1 MRAIVVEKYGG
12 VGELKCQE
20 RPVPSLKANEALV
33 RLHAIGVN
41 YIDVYHRTGL
51 YPQTLPF
58 ILGMEG
64 AGVVEAIGENVTLV
78 KEGDRVAYTGRL
90 GTYAEYHA
98 VPEAQLVQLPQSLS
112 FEQGAAAMLQGMT
125 AHYLATTTYPL
136 KQTDTALI
144 HAAAGGVGLLLVQ
157 LAKMRSARVIATVST
172 EEKAAQAKK
181 AGADEVIIYSTQDFV
196 SETRRLT
203 ANEGVDVVYDSVGR
217 DTFEGSLSVL
227 KPRGMF
233 VSFGNASGLIPPFSP
248 LLLSQRGS
256 LFMTRPALAHYTAT
270 REELLWRAHEIFSW
284 IQNGA
289 LKLFIYAR
297 LPLNQAKDAHQL
309 LEERKT
315 IGKVL
320 LEP

>member
-1 MRAIVVEKYGG
+1 
-12 VGELKCQE
+12 ELKCQE
-20 RPVPSLKANEALV
+20 YPVPSLKANEALV
-33 RLHAIGVN
+33 KLHAIGVN
-41 YIDVYHRTGL
+41 YIDIYHRTGL

-64 AGVVEAIGENVTLV
+64 AGVVEAVGENVTLV
-78 KEGDRVAYTGRL
+78 KKGDRVAYTGRL

-98 VPEAQLVQLPQSLS
+98 VPETQLVQLPQSLS

-125 AHYLATTTYPL
+125 AHYLITTTYPL

-157 LAKMRSARVIATVST
+157 LAKMRGARVIATVST
-172 EEKAAQAKK
+172 EEKAAQVKK

-256 LFMTRPALAHYTAT
+256 LFMTRPTLAHYTAT
-270 REELLWRAHEIFSW
+270 REELLWRAHEVFSW
-284 IQNGA
+284 IQSGA
-289 LKLFIYAR
+289 LKLFVYTR
-297 LPLNQAKDAHQL
+297 LPLSQAKDAHQL
-309 LEERKT
+309 LESRKT
-315 IGKVL
+315 TGKVL